1 MIMHL
6 FEALSAG
13 LNSMPLIA
21 IGAAFVWGIL
31 SIILSPCHLSSIPR
45 IVGFIID
52 RKDMSA
58 KRAFTISFLFSL
70 GILLTI
76 AAIGL
81 VTGLMGRMLGD
92 IGSFGNYF
100 VGAILI
106 FIGLNL
112 LELVPFPD
120 FGGVDQSKIGSS
132 KGLFAAFMLG
142 LIFGIA
148 MGPCTFAYL
157 APMLAIVFGMSS
169 TRLFYGMALLLAY
182 GIGHCSVIVFAGT
195 FTNVV
200 QGYLNWNERSNGTVI
215 IKKICGVLVIIGGIY
230 LLIGGVR

>member
-21 IGAAFVWGIL
+21 IGAAFIWGIL
-31 SIILSPCHLSSIPR
+31 SIVLSPCHLSSIPL
-45 IVGFIID
+45 IVGFISD
-52 RKDMSA
+52 RKDMST
-58 KRAFTISFLFSL
+58 KRAFTTSLLFSL

-76 AAIGL
+76 SAIGL
-81 VTGLMGRMLGD
+81 VTGLMGKMLGD

-106 FIGLNL
+106 YIGLNL
-112 LELVPFPD
+112 LEFVPFPS
-120 FGGVDQSKIGSS
+120 FGVDQSKIGSS
-132 KGLFAAFMLG
+132 KGLLAAFMLG
-142 LIFGIA
+142 LIFGVA

-169 TRLFYGMALLLAY
+169 TKLFYGLALLLAY

-200 QGYLNWNERSNGTVI
+200 QGYLNWNERSSGTVI